1 MQYGIEIA
9 PFGEFANPQNIV
21 RFAQEAEA
29 AGWEALWIWDHLAM
43 PYGVADPWVTL
54 AAVAAATST
63 LKILPGVAALPR
75 YKPHLLAR
83 LLASLDRL
91 SNGRFIL
98 GAGLGALHREFA
110 SVGERSTYH
119 TRAAMLD
126 EMLDLLAKLASG
138 EPVTYQG
145 AHYTLDNL
153 AILPPPVQ
161 QPCYPVWIGGDSPAA
176 FRRAARWDGW
186 IMGTVNEKSEITMP
200 PEAIA
205 QRITTIQQQRSA
217 DLPPLIVAIDGI
229 TQAGETALV
238 REYAAVGAHWW
249 FEILFGLRAS
259 MDELLARVQA
269 GPPRW

>member
-1 MQYGIEIA
+1 MRYGIEIV
-9 PFGEFANPQNIV
+9 PFGEFAEPQNIV
-21 RFAQEAEA
+21 RFAQAAEA
-29 AGWEALWIWDHLAM
+29 AGWEALWVWDHLAM

-54 AAVAAATST
+54 TAVAATTST

-98 GAGLGALHREFA
+98 GAGLGAIHDEFA
-110 SVGERSTYH
+110 SVGESSTYQ

-126 EMLDLLAKLASG
+126 EMLDLLVALASG
-138 EPVTYQG
+138 ESVTHHG
-145 AHYTLDNL
+145 PHYTADNL

-161 QPCYPVWIGGDSPAA
+161 RPRYPVWIGGDSPAA
-176 FRRAARWDGW
+176 YRRAAHWDGW
-186 IMGTVNEKSEITMP
+186 IIGTVNEKCEITMP

-205 QRITTIQQQRSA
+205 QRVTAVQQQRQA
-217 DLPPLIVAIDGI
+217 HLPPLAIAVDGI

-238 REYAAVGAHWW
+238 QEYAEAGATWW

-269 GPPRW
+269 GPPR